1 VRWIAL
7 LVLLIAACR
16 PAPALTPFAA
26 AAPNTQLIHLQV
38 DTATPKPVFITWTPE
53 PASTLPVLVVPT
65 LAAPQPTATITPTR
79 VALSQDQVPTWTPL
93 PTWTIPPP
101 DSGTTDHF
109 VFRYPVSGSSGLRS
123 FSRVYPYGGSYN
135 GRLQVHHGVDLVH
148 PLGTPLVA
156 AADGVVIF
164 AGNDFVTKFGPD
176 NNYYGYLVVIQH
188 NFLSAEGL
196 PVYTLYGHM
205 QQVTVQ
211 AGQALHEGDVIG
223 TVGESGVARG
233 PHLHFEVRVGDPYDF
248 GATRNPELWLRPFP
262 NEGVLVGRVTDTY
275 GNPVYG
281 VTLTVQSDV
290 MTRTTGTYV
299 DDTVNRDSVLSE
311 NFTLGDLPPNYYS
324 VSVRVSGQER
334 FAQAVYVQPETI
346 TWLDVVLNAGG

>member
-1 VRWIAL
+1 MKWIAL
-7 LVLLIAACR
+7 VILLVAACR

-26 AAPNTQLIHLQV
+26 VAPNTQLIHLRI
-38 DTATPKPVFITWTPE
+38 DTSTPKPVFITWTPE
-53 PASTLPVLVVPT
+53 SSSTLPVFIVPT
-65 LAAPQPTATITPTR
+65 LAAPFPAATLTPTP
-79 VALSQDQVPTWTPL
+79 VMPPPDQFPTWTPL

-101 DSGTTDHF
+101 DSSFSAAHF
-109 VFRYPVSGSSGLRS
+109 VFNYPVGGSGLRS
-123 FSRVYPYGGSYN
+123 FSRVYPYGGTYN
-135 GRLQVHHGVDLVH
+135 GRLQVHHGVDLIH
-148 PLGTPLVA
+148 PLGTPLLA

-211 AGQALHEGDVIG
+211 AGQVLRQGDVIG

-233 PHLHFEVRVGDPYDF
+233 PHLHFEVRLGDPYDF
-248 GATRNPELWLRPFP
+248 GATRNPELWLQPFP
-262 NEGVLVGRVTDTY
+262 NEGVLAGRVTDAY
-275 GNPVYG
+275 GSPVSG
-281 VTLTVQSDV
+281 VTLTVQSND
-290 MTRTTGTYV
+290 MIRTTGTYV
-299 DDTVNRDSVLSE
+299 DASVNQDSALNE

-324 VSVRVSGQER
+324 VSVRLNGQES
-334 FAQAVYVQPETI
+334 FAQAVYVQPETM
-346 TWLDVVLNAGG
+346 TWLDIVLVGG